1 MYLCVSRFL
10 CILKVAEAHVPSFIF
25 DEFRTILWRSGWNSS
40 LQSHA
45 PVGIGFFHCRHFDFL
60 ILRGAQMLWFIKTLE
75 KNEEMINVIS
85 DSDPG
90 CTSPGAAEW
99 SSSSI
104 HFMICSCAS
113 MSSVKKAYLI
123 DNLHISLTIHVLM
136 H

>member
-1 MYLCVSRFL
+1 
-10 CILKVAEAHVPSFIF
+10 
-25 DEFRTILWRSGWNSS
+25 
-40 LQSHA
+40 
-45 PVGIGFFHCRHFDFL
+45 
-60 ILRGAQMLWFIKTLE
+60 MLWFIKTLE
-75 KNEEMINVIS
+75 KNEEIINVIS